1 MECVRVGDEGCAEP
15 LAAQVSGL
23 DHHQL
28 EELGQPHP
36 EELDVEEQVVL
47 AVDVVLQDVEH
58 LDDRLAGGHHNVVH
72 PHCFDDVKCLF
83 GEYQT
88 NYHRSSF
95 NTLLMLNCN
104 FKRHLC

>member
-36 EELDVEEQVVL
+36 EELDVEEQVAL
-47 AVDVVLQDVEH
+47 AVADVAVLQHVKHLEH
-58 LDDRLAGGHHNVVH
+58 RLTRGHHDVVH
-72 PHCFDDVKCLF
+72 PHGFDDLKSLSWVRVAQKITIFDVK
-83 GEYQT
+83 YR
-88 NYHRSSF
+88 Y
-95 NTLLMLNCN
+95 
-104 FKRHLC
+104 